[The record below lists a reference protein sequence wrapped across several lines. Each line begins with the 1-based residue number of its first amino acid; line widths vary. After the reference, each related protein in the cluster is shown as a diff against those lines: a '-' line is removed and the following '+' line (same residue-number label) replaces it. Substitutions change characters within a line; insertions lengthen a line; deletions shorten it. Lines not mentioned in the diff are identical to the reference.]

1 MGGKRSRG
9 GGAVMILQP
18 HASPSAAGV
27 GTYKPW
33 NGEHIQAVFSL
44 Y

>member
-1 MGGKRSRG
+1 MGARG
-9 GGAVMILQP
+9 AAGGVMILQP